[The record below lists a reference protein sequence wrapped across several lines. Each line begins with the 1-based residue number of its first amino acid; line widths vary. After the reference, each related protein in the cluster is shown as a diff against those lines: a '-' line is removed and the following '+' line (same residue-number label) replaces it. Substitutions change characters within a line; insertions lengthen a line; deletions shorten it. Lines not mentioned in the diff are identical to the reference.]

1 MSGRFR
7 CAINKTRLDQ
17 TGRVIKGE
25 KYRSFIKTRLN
36 STSNKRIDE
45 CVRKDPRYEY
55 EETEQNKEWI
65 VFTTPTCYSKVK
77 TIYLLGEKNCCLLFS
92 VNLYSCVPA
101 EECAKKG
108 LDTKEYSVLLL
119 FSFFNIKHKIGTLLL
134 LPCMFSFV
142 IYRCFQSIFTL
153 YICELFI

>member
-7 CAINKTRLDQ
+7 FAINKKRLDQ

-45 CVRKDPRYEY
+45 CVRKDPRSEC

-65 VFTTPTCYSKVK
+65 VFTTRTCYSKVN
-77 TIYLLGEKNCCLLFS
+77 TIYLL
-92 VNLYSCVPA
+92 
-101 EECAKKG
+101 
-108 LDTKEYSVLLL
+108 
-119 FSFFNIKHKIGTLLL
+119 
-134 LPCMFSFV
+134 
-142 IYRCFQSIFTL
+142 
-153 YICELFI
+153 CE